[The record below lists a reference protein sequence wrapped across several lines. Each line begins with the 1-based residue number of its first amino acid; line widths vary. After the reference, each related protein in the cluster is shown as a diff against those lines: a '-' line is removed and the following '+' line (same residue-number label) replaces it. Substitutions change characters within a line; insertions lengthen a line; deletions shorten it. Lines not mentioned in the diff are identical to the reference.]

1 MPSITLNFDS
11 ARQAQQLFDNDPHN
25 LELLKNQLSVKATS
39 RDGWIKLDGEEGALK
54 SAKDVFDALR
64 AQLDSGHRPR
74 QREFLKAIETVK
86 ENGADALKS
95 INTKRITTSPP
106 QATGDP
112 EDYRSKNLP

>member
-39 RDGWIKLDGEEGALK
+39 RDGWIKLDGEEGALN

-86 ENGADALKS
+86 KMVRMPSKASTQNV
-95 INTKRITTSPP
+95 SP
-106 QATGDP
+106 
-112 EDYRSKNLP
+112 LPPGSHR